1 MLKIQQLKLPAA
13 HTGQELR
20 EKIIKTLRIRS
31 EELIR
36 YEIIRKSLDARGGEL
51 RYVYQLEVQVRREA
65 AVLKRCRGA
74 VCQADRVRYRFPK
87 PGTEKLCHRP
97 VIVGTG
103 PAGLFCGLMLAR
115 AGYGPILLE
124 RGQQAKERTDAV
136 DRFWKL
142 GILNPE
148 SNVQFGEGGA
158 GTFSDGKLN
167 TLVKDPKGRNRKVLE
182 LFVEAGAP
190 EEILYESR
198 PHLGTDLLV
207 GIVSHMREEI
217 ESLGG
222 DVRFGCRMTDLK
234 LENGAV
240 KGVYYR
246 PSEDKGQDC
255 FLETDQVVLAI
266 GHSARDTFAM
276 LKERNIP
283 MQAKSFAVGVRIEHP
298 QEMVNQNQ
306 YGKEYPKILP
316 AASYKVTRKTESGRG
331 VYSFC
336 MCPGGYVV
344 NASSE
349 PNALAVNGM
358 SYQARDGRNANS
370 AMIVTVTPED
380 YGGMDVLAGVEFQRK
395 LERAAYRLGG
405 GQIPVQTYQDFCQNT
420 ASRVLGDVEPYIKGR
435 YILSNVREIFP
446 QELSA
451 ALEEGIRGCD
461 SLIPGFARA
470 DAVLSGVESRT
481 SSPVRILRN
490 EDLESEI
497 VGLYPCGEGAGYAGG
512 ITSAAMDGIKIAEAI
527 AKKYAPWY
535 DNS

>member
-1 MLKIQQLKLPAA
+1 MLKIQQLKLPVE

-20 EKIIKTLRIRS
+20 EKIIKTLRIRP

-36 YEIIRKSLDARGGEL
+36 YEIIRRSLDARGGEL
-51 RYVYQLEVQVRREA
+51 RYVYQVEVQVRKEA
-65 AVLKRCRGA
+65 SVLKRCRGT

-87 PGTEKLCHRP
+87 PGTEKLCRRP

-124 RGQQAKERTDAV
+124 RGQAAAERAAAV
-136 DRFWKL
+136 ERFWKL
-142 GILNPE
+142 GILDPE

-207 GIVSHMREEI
+207 GIVSRMREEI
-217 ESLGG
+217 LRLGG
-222 DVRFGCRMTDLK
+222 EVRFGCRMTDVRV
-234 LENGAV
+234 EQGAV
-240 KGVYYR
+240 RGVTLQTVGGE
-246 PSEDKGQDC
+246 PQ
-255 FLETDQVVLAI
+255 FLETGLLVLAV

-276 LKERNIP
+276 LEKRQVP

-298 QEMVNQNQ
+298 QRMIDRNQ
-306 YGKEYPKILP
+306 YGTDYPDLLP
-316 AASYKVTRKTESGRG
+316 AASYKVTRRTESGRG

-349 PNALAVNGM
+349 EGALAVNGM

-405 GQIPVQTYQDFCQNT
+405 GQIPVQLFRDFCRNT
-420 ASRVLGDVEPYIKGR
+420 PSSVIGEIEPSVRGKYR
-435 YILSNVREIFP
+435 LSNVREIFP
-446 QELSA
+446 QGLSS

-461 SLIPGFARA
+461 VLIPGFARE

-481 SSPVRILRN
+481 SSPVRILRD
-490 EDLESEI
+490 EQFESR
-497 VGLYPCGEGAGYAGG
+497 VCGLYPCGEGAGYAGG
-512 ITSAAMDGIKIAEAI
+512 ITSAAMDGLKIAEAI
-527 AKKYAPWY
+527 AKKYMPWY